1 MMITITAPT
10 RIDLA
15 GGTLDIRP
23 LSALFA
29 PAVCI
34 NLAINLSATVTA
46 VKTVNAN
53 GVLINAAHLGR
64 KIRYGKSTPERYK
77 TLFHRALDVFPV
89 EGWEF
94 SVKSLAPAGSGLGG
108 SSAVLIAFLRALF
121 RIRGEN
127 PNRNSILEFAKNIE
141 AQHIGI
147 PTGTQDYIAALY
159 GGINILR
166 MKPHTA
172 VHEKLKID
180 RREPEQRI
188 VLAYSGSS
196 RLSAQANWF
205 MFKKAIEKKTEKI
218 FRGIADNSLE
228 VERAL
233 TAGDFSGI
241 GPLLDR
247 ENRLRERLGP
257 AVIPAG
263 LKRTFSAVRKQ
274 GGFPKI
280 CGAGGG
286 GCFIVWCEP
295 AQKPAIEELLENR
308 GARLLPFRLASPS
321 IKITGGKP

>member
-1 MMITITAPT
+1 MMITVTAPT

-15 GGTLDIRP
+15 GGTLDIWP
-23 LSALFA
+23 LSAQFA

-34 NLAINLSATVTA
+34 NAAINLSATVEA
-46 VKTVNAN
+46 VKTESAN
-53 GVLINAAHLGR
+53 GVLINVAHLG
-64 KIRYGKSTPERYK
+64 KTIQYVKAAPERYK
-77 TLFHRALDVFPV
+77 TLFHRALDSFPV

-121 RIRGEN
+121 KIRGEN
-127 PNRNSILEFAKNIE
+127 PSRDSIIEFAKNIE
-141 AQHIGI
+141 ARHIGI
-147 PTGTQDYIAALY
+147 PTGTQDYIASLY
-159 GGINILR
+159 GGINVLR
-166 MKPHTA
+166 MQSHTA

-180 RREPEQRI
+180 RCELERRI

-196 RLSAQANWF
+196 RLSARANWL
-205 MFKKAIEKKTEKI
+205 MFKKAVEKKTEKI
-218 FRGIADNSLE
+218 FQKIAENSLE

-233 TAGDFSGI
+233 TAGDFAGA
-241 GPLLDR
+241 GPLLYA
-247 ENRLRERLGP
+247 ENRLRERLG
-257 AVIPAG
+257 ASVIPAG
-263 LKRTFSAVRKQ
+263 LRRTFAAVRKK

-295 AQKPAIEELLENR
+295 AQKPAIAELLENR
-308 GARLLPFRLASPS
+308 SARLLPFRIASPS